1 MEDGK
6 MSSLKDMARKK
17 IIKEHTKD
25 SITWDKNKEKEY
37 LSGVV
42 NKSWPMKDIL
52 WKDYSLVK
60 ELSSTRKVNI
70 LMKVN
75 SKMDRNMDMGYK
87 TNNYRYMKDTFIKDK
102 DVEKEDLIYWI
113 LLISQY

>member
-1 MEDGK
+1 
-6 MSSLKDMARKK
+6 
-17 IIKEHTKD
+17 
-25 SITWDKNKEKEY
+25 
-37 LSGVV
+37 
-42 NKSWPMKDIL
+42 
-52 WKDYSLVK
+52 
-60 ELSSTRKVNI
+60 
-70 LMKVN
+70 MKVN